1 VKTWFITGTSKGFG
15 RVWAQAALDRGDR
28 VVATARDAATLQP
41 LVAAHGDRVLALAL
55 DVTDK
60 PAVDAAVAQAFEHF
74 GRIDVLV
81 NNAGYGHFGTIEE
94 LTEDEARAQIET
106 NVFGALWVTQAALPR
121 LREQGSGHILQ
132 VSSVGGVNAF
142 PTIGIY
148 NASKWALEA
157 FSQALA
163 GEVAPFGIRVTI
175 VEPAGFATD
184 WGGPSSVHS
193 EPIAA
198 YDAVR
203 RQMQERRAQLGAHP
217 GDPEATGPVILEL
230 VDSPE
235 PPLRLF
241 LGHNALALARAE
253 YERRLQTWDQWDGL
267 AQRAQGNLQTVPS

>member
-1 VKTWFITGTSKGFG
+1 MS
-15 RVWAQAALDRGDR
+15 
-28 VVATARDAATLQP
+28 
-41 LVAAHGDRVLALAL
+41 
-55 DVTDK
+55 
-60 PAVDAAVAQAFEHF
+60 
-74 GRIDVLV
+74 LV

-203 RQMQERRAQLGAHP
+203 RQMQERRAQLGAQP
-217 GDPEATGPVILEL
+217 RRPRGDRSRDPRARRRARAPAAAVPRPQRARAHTRRIRTAPPDAGTSGT
-230 VDSPE
+230 DSPSA
-235 PPLRLF
+235 P
-241 LGHNALALARAE
+241 RAT
-253 YERRLQTWDQWDGL
+253 LQPV
-267 AQRAQGNLQTVPS
+267 AS